1 MLTLHKMLVKA
12 CKIWED
18 WKHFYKLVPT
28 FSGFDISIFLPRT
41 TCRLCVGPLHP
52 DQIRCFITG

>member
-28 FSGFDISIFLPRT
+28 FSVVLTYLFFCLEQHAGY
-41 TCRLCVGPLHP
+41 V
-52 DQIRCFITG
+52 